1 MKASLIIPSYNAK
14 ERLYYNLQSLNML
27 EYSRE
32 DFEVIVVD
40 NNSTDGTEEMLS
52 SINTN
57 YILSSFYIN
66 KNMGRAFARNYGV
79 KEAKGNILIFL
90 DSDMMVEKTFLAKH
104 IAKHVVLNTVVC
116 GQSWRRVYTFYY
128 EDFKGYLKRNL
139 IKQLSEKGILK
150 VGRLIDKQ
158 TLISEAEIKNE
169 RYFEISFN
177 LSKMYEAEKEL
188 LEKYGENLD
197 GFNFP
202 WSILVTNNCSVEKE
216 LFDQVGGFDNSFI
229 SWGCEDLDLGY
240 RLYKN
245 GCKFI
250 KQNEIKSVHQEH
262 PINFLDNGV
271 ENILYF
277 TKKYDNIDLLLFYY
291 GYLIKVDKNIA
302 NAVMKEIDS
311 INRMQY
317 DDILEIYR
325 RLLVALRNKN
335 FRLYDRDND
344 WFHEIKKLKA
354 DIVLQKYKLK
364 SILSTIEME
373 GSLPYFLYT
382 FKLLITKVFNN
393 NLDNLQ

>member
-1 MKASLIIPSYNAK
+1 MKASIIIPSYNAK

-40 NNSTDGTEEMLS
+40 NDSTDGTDEMLS

-57 YILSSFYIN
+57 YILNSFYIN

-104 IAKHVVLNTVVC
+104 IEAHEACNTVVC
-116 GQSWRRVYTFYY
+116 GQSWRRVYSFYY

-150 VGRLIDKQ
+150 VGGLIDKQ
-158 TLISEAEIKNE
+158 ALISEAEIKNE

-197 GFNFP
+197 GFYFP
-202 WSILVTNNCSVEKE
+202 WSILVTNNCSIEKE

-291 GYLIKVDKNIA
+291 GYLIKVDKNTA
-302 NAVMKEIDS
+302 NDIMKEIDRS
-311 INRMQY
+311 NRIEY
-317 DDILEIYR
+317 HDILETYR
-325 RLLVALRNKN
+325 RLLVALRNKKFN
-335 FRLYDRDND
+335 YNDRDND
-344 WFHEIKKLKA
+344 WFHEIKKLKV
-354 DIVLQKYKLK
+354 DIALQKDELK
-364 SILSTIEME
+364 SMLRTIEIE
-373 GSLPYFLYT
+373 DSLPNFLYT
-382 FKLLITKVFNN
+382 FKLLIAKVFNN
-393 NLDNLQ
+393 RLENIQ